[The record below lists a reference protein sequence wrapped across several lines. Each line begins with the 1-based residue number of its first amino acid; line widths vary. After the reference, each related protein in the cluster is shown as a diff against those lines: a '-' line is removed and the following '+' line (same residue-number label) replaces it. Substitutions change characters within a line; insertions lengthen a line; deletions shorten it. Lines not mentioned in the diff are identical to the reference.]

1 MIKGYKTLRMVFRNG
16 WKYNSEIKDMKKIIL
31 IILFSLLNLLLIA
44 EEITLFD
51 CIDAALEN
59 SYDINNAEQNVRIKH
74 SENLNRLFDFIPEV
88 SAYANAK
95 RDIDGNEIE
104 TNNISISENLF
115 LFDERFPNYKLSRL
129 DFHNEELNYLKQ
141 EQSTVLKILQLYS
154 EILLSKESLDYYLNS
169 AEFYNNEIEFITEM
183 IKAGKRTEL
192 DLYSTQ
198 IEQKNAELNITKTQ
212 NSIEKILLELT
223 QQTGKN
229 FNNET
234 VFSDINNL
242 QPTEIGSISYDN
254 NLDWKISNFTKKRK
268 KIEKNVYLKRIFPDF
283 YVSGYYNQRNIK
295 YRKDANQTYDYEG
308 NFIIRDQ
315 ETKYWEVSLN
325 LSYSLGSFV
334 QKLND
339 YSISKRRLKQKELN
353 LNYLQQEL
361 QKELASKKL
370 DLELKQD
377 EIIIHIQKFALA
389 EKKLVLTQERFRL
402 GLISFLDFKTTHN
415 ETLNAKIELLQARHY
430 YIVAFAEWQ
439 IAKGEKIFGRY

>member
-1 MIKGYKTLRMVFRNG
+1 
-16 WKYNSEIKDMKKIIL
+16 MKKTIL

-59 SYDINNAEQNVRIKH
+59 SFIIKNAEQNVKIYR
-74 SENLNRLFDFIPEV
+74 SENLNKLFDFIPDIT
-88 SAYANAK
+88 AYANAK
-95 RDIDGNEIE
+95 HDIDGNDIG
-104 TNNISISENLF
+104 TNNLSISENLY
-115 LFDERFPNYKLSRL
+115 LFDERFPNYKLS
-129 DFHNEELNYLKQ
+129 NLNYRNEKLNYQQQ

-169 AEFYNNEIEFITEM
+169 AEFYSNEIEFVTEM

-212 NSIEKILLELT
+212 NDLEKKLLELS
-223 QQTGKN
+223 QKTGKD
-229 FNNET
+229 FNQET
-234 VFSDINNL
+234 VFSNITDLI
-242 QPTEIGSISYDN
+242 PEEIGNTSYEN
-254 NLDWKISNFTKKRK
+254 NLDWKMMNFTKKRK
-268 KIEKNVYLKRIFPDF
+268 KIEKNIYLKRIFPDL
-283 YVSGYYNQRNIK
+283 YMNGYYNWRNVK
-295 YRKDANQTYDYEG
+295 YWKDAEQTYDYEG

-325 LSYSLGSFV
+325 LSYSLGSFA
-334 QKLND
+334 QKLNN
-339 YSISKRRLKQKELN
+339 YSISKRRLKKEEFN
-353 LNYLQQEL
+353 LMSLQQEL

-377 EIIIHIQKFALA
+377 EIIIYTQKLALA
-389 EKKLVLTQERFRL
+389 EKKLVLTRERFRL
-402 GLISFLDFKTTHN
+402 GLISFLDFKTTYN
-415 ETLNAKIELLQARHY
+415 ETLNAKIELLQTRHD

-439 IAKGEKIFGRY
+439 IVKGEKIFGRY

>member
-1 MIKGYKTLRMVFRNG
+1 
-16 WKYNSEIKDMKKIIL
+16 MKKNIL

-169 AEFYNNEIEFITEM
+169 AEFYNNEIEFVTEM

-198 IEQKNAELNITKTQ
+198 IEQKNAELNITKTTTQ
-212 NSIEKILLELT
+212 ETTEENTSKTRNNIEKILLELA

-234 VFSDINNL
+234 IFSDINNL
-242 QPTEIGSISYDN
+242 QPTEIGNISYDN
-254 NLDWKISNFTKKRK
+254 NLDWKMSNFTNKRK
-268 KIEKNVYLKRIFPDF
+268 KIEKNIYLKRIFPDLF
-283 YVSGYYNQRNIK
+283 VNGYYNQRNIK
-295 YRKDANQTYDYEG
+295 YQKDANQTYDYEG

-325 LSYSLGSFV
+325 LSYSLGSFA

-339 YSISKRRLKQKELN
+339 YSISKRRLKQEEI
-353 LNYLQQEL
+353 NYNSLQQEL

-377 EIIIHIQKFALA
+377 EIIIHVQKLALA
-389 EKKLVLTQERFRL
+389 EKILVLTQERFRL

-415 ETLNAKIELLQARHY
+415 ETLNAKIELLQTRY
-430 YIVAFAEWQ
+430 NYIVAFTEWQ
-439 IAKGEKIFGRY
+439 IVKGEKIFGRY